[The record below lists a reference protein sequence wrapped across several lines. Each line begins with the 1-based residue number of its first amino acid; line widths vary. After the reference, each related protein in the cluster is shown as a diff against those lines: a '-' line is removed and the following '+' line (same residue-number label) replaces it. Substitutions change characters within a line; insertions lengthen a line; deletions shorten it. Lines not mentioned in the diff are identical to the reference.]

1 MLAGASAGG
10 LNGVLY
16 AVAQRAGVGFDTML
30 DTWLE
35 AGSAWGLLQTGDPSR
50 YDAVMRGDGYFWPQ
64 LSHEILKIVD
74 GRDPVSPLRA
84 DQVVVDLSA
93 TLLDAVDSSDRTTA
107 EGRAQFRFVGGR
119 DALDDRAVPPRY
131 TDPLD
136 ARDLADIVR
145 IAYAARSTSSFPF
158 IFEPALIYSGRDPLA
173 GAHGW
178 ASPRDPCEALDAPDM
193 RMVFNAHREDAATH
207 PFRVADGG
215 ILDNIPIDRA
225 LNAVRNM
232 PADEHSNRAILYL
245 DPSPKETAALFRRP
259 TAYASSRPTLL
270 RHAEDRRRF
279 RTGVPHRHRHGARRC
294 RLARR

>member
-64 LSHEILKIVD
+64 LSHEILKIID

-119 DALDDRAVPPRY
+119 DALDDRAVPPRH
-131 TDPLD
+131 TEPLD
-136 ARDLADIVR
+136 ARDLADIAR

-178 ASPRDPCEALDAPDM
+178 ASPRDPCQAP
-193 RMVFNAHREDAATH
+193 TH
-207 PFRVADGG
+207 PTCAWCSTR
-215 ILDNIPIDRA
+215 IER
-225 LNAVRNM
+225 M
-232 PADEHSNRAILYL
+232 PRRIRSG
-245 DPSPKETAALFRRP
+245 SPTAA
-259 TAYASSRPTLL
+259 SSTTSRSI
-270 RHAEDRRRF
+270 
-279 RTGVPHRHRHGARRC
+279 VP
-294 RLARR
+294 